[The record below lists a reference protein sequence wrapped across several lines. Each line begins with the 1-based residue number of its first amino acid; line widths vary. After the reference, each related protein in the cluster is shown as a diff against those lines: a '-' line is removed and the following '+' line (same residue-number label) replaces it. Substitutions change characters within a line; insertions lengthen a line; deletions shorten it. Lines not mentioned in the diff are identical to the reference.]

1 MKIEIK
7 VKKEVEVTHL
17 LIEAKPRYWEDTEVN
32 GISDENGDLIP
43 CRSDDIWS
51 PKINLETGII
61 IDWPLGTEANIHYKV
76 CDSGEYW
83 ILDTNSEKLIKAKG
97 YYVPNFLAIDDNGF
111 GDYIIMKVDGQGK
124 IQNWKFDLEPFLE
137 EED

>member
-61 IDWPLGTEANIHYKV
+61 IDWPIGTEANIHYKV

-111 GDYIIMKVDGQGK
+111 GDYII
-124 IQNWKFDLEPFLE
+124 
-137 EED
+137 